1 MPKFT
6 ASLNLPKYSSA
17 PSSPTDGD
25 VYYNTTDHKV
35 YSRINGAWVD
45 LGATAAAGSGI
56 PDTIIDA
63 KGDLIVGSSADTPI
77 RLAVGTDGQILAA
90 NGSVTG
96 GIEWIDNVAEETRL
110 LIKNETGSTLTKG
123 QVVYINGASGNLPT
137 VALSQANAESTSS
150 KTVGVVRQTI
160 TNNSSGYITLSG
172 LLKNVDTQGF
182 TAGQAV
188 WLSAATAGAITA
200 TKPTT
205 PNHAVLIGFIPKVDA
220 NGEIFVLIQNGFE
233 LDELHNVLLTSP
245 ASGEWL
251 KYDGTKW
258 VNATLPSASVSA
270 TGIVQLSDSTSTTDS
285 TLAATATAVK
295 AAYDRGSQGITD
307 AASALTAANN
317 AQTTANAAIPSS
329 QKGAANGVATL
340 GADSKIPSTQLPAIA
355 ITDTFAVNSQANMLA
370 LTAETGDV
378 AVRTDINKSFI
389 LTASPASTLANWQ
402 ELLTPTDAV
411 TSVDGATGAVSLSNT
426 YVEKSTVTTAGD
438 LIVANGNASVT
449 RLAAGTANNG
459 KVLKVL
465 SGTPA
470 WDTDLSGAAV
480 YYQPEAPGT
489 ANEGD
494 IWIDS
499 NDDTVTAT
507 GPQGAAGTNG
517 TSATISV
524 GTTTT
529 GAAGTDASVTNS
541 GTSSA
546 AVFNFTIP
554 QGATGATGA
563 TGPAGPAGTSAVYTL
578 SINQQTGTS
587 YTLVLSDADKLIE
600 MNNASANT
608 VTIPLDSTVNFPTGQ
623 QIYVMQTGAGQT
635 QIVATAGVTLNTQN
649 GTYMRARWG
658 MLSLIKRSANTW
670 VIVGDTVA

>member
-17 PSSPTDGD
+17 PSLPTDGD

-77 RLAVGTDGQILAA
+77 RLGVGTDGQILAA

-188 WLSAATAGAITA
+188 WLSATTAGAITA
-200 TKPTT
+200 TRPTT

-258 VNATLPSASVSA
+258 VNATLPSASTSA
-270 TGIVQLSDSTSTTDS
+270 AGIVQLSDSTSTTDS
-285 TLAATATAVK
+285 TLAATPTAVK
-295 AAYDRGSQGITD
+295 SAYDL
-307 AASALTAANN
+307 ANTAN
-317 AQTTANAAIPSS
+317 TTAGAAIP
-329 QKGAANGVATL
+329 
-340 GADSKIPSTQLPAIA
+340 
-355 ITDTFAVNSQANMLA
+355 
-370 LTAETGDV
+370 
-378 AVRTDINKSFI
+378 
-389 LTASPASTLANWQ
+389 
-402 ELLTPTDAV
+402 
-411 TSVDGATGAVSLSNT
+411 
-426 YVEKSTVTTAGD
+426 KSTVTTAGD
-438 LIVANGNASVT
+438 LIVASGAATVT
-449 RLAAGTANNG
+449 RLGIGSDNQ
-459 KVLKVL
+459 VLRVV
-465 SGTPA
+465 SGSPA
-470 WDTDLSGAAV
+470 WSTITSGGSTV
-480 YYQPEAPGT
+480 YYQTTAPGS
-489 ANEGD
+489 ASAGD
-494 IWIDS
+494 IWVDS
-499 NDDTVTAT
+499 DD
-507 GPQGAAGTNG
+507 
-517 TSATISV
+517 
-524 GTTTT
+524 
-529 GAAGTDASVTNS
+529 
-541 GTSSA
+541 
-546 AVFNFTIP
+546 
-554 QGATGATGA
+554 
-563 TGPAGPAGTSAVYTL
+563 
-578 SINQQTGTS
+578 
-587 YTLVLSDADKLIE
+587 
-600 MNNASANT
+600 
-608 VTIPLDSTVNFPTGQ
+608 
-623 QIYVMQTGAGQT
+623 
-635 QIVATAGVTLNTQN
+635 NTQPVTFDVEIYPTFLLM
-649 GTYMRARWG
+649 GA
-658 MLSLIKRSANTW
+658 
-670 VIVGDTVA
+670 